1 MELSASRALAG
12 MACTRRAVVGAMAAL
27 AGGATLA
34 QSTNWPSRLARFLVP
49 GPPGGPADLY
59 ARLFAEHCARTFNS
73 PFVVENRPGA
83 TGSIAS
89 QTLVRGP
96 ADGYTFLIGSNS
108 TFVVTPLLQKNP
120 GYDPARDYAPVGIF
134 TSYPALILGRTNLPF
149 RDLPSLI
156 AHARQK
162 PGTLNFA
169 TFGIGS
175 VGHLTNEHLCQL
187 AGVKVQHINYPGT
200 AAVLQALARGE
211 ADYGADSYGNSK
223 PLIDAGRLVPIAV
236 TGARRDPRIPNLP
249 TCAEAGFPQ
258 IDVRIWL
265 GFVGVSGTPAPIIA
279 RLHTELVRF
288 AELPDVKQR
297 LESNF
302 SDPQTESPAEMGERM
317 ARERRLWGDV
327 IRDAKIVIE

>member
-1 MELSASRALAG
+1 MERLASGALAG
-12 MACTRRAVVGAMAAL
+12 MAWTRRSVVGAMAAL
-27 AGGATLA
+27 ASGAALA
-34 QSTNWPSRLARFLVP
+34 QGGNWPSRPVRFLVP
-49 GPPGGPADLY
+49 APPGGPADLY

-149 RDLPSLI
+149 RDLPGLI
-156 AHARQK
+156 AHAKQN
-162 PGTLNFA
+162 PGALNFA
-169 TFGIGS
+169 TFGVGS

-187 AGVKVQHINYPGT
+187 AGIKVQHVNYPGT
-200 AAVLQALARGE
+200 AAVLQALAKGE

-236 TGARRDPRIPNLP
+236 TGAKRDPRIPNLP

-265 GFVGVSGTPAPIIA
+265 GFVGVSGTPAAIIA
-279 RLHTELVRF
+279 RLSAELVRF
-288 AELPDVKQR
+288 AELPDVRQR
-297 LESNF
+297 LYSTF
-302 SDPQTESPAEMGERM
+302 SDPQTESPAEMGERL

-327 IRDAKIVIE
+327 IRDAKIVIG